1 MKHTNTKTNR
11 VLNIIVKLYAGFLGS
26 LVVLGALKLIIEMI
40 GGNTPNIIL

>member
-11 VLNIIVKLYAGFLGS
+11 VLNLFVKLYAGFLGS

-40 GGNTPNIIL
+40 SGNIPNIIL